1 MGRRRIKTTDDPNST
16 NDDRLEDM
24 QSEVNR
30 LTAKAIGLRDFMKGD
45 RPQILALEIA
55 EALQKVS
62 RQIKA
67 YRDEIRPKPTE
78 EEGPNGAHP

>member
-1 MGRRRIKTTDDPNST
+1 MGRRRVKTTSDPNST

-24 QSEVNR
+24 QSEINR

-45 RPQILALEIA
+45 RPQLIALELA
-55 EALQKVS
+55 ETLQGVS

-67 YRDEIRPKPTE
+67 YRDEIRPNLTE
-78 EEGPNGAHP
+78 ARDGAHPQ